1 MPKKEAPISV
11 LQQFLPANTYEP
23 VLAYLHHYRVHLT
36 VARERK
42 SVLGDYRNRTSAKN
56 HRISVNGDLN
66 KFAFLITLLHELAH
80 LLTFEKFGNRIA
92 PHGRE
97 WKNTFGEL
105 LAQFIQHDVFPDD
118 IRRSLINSLHN
129 PAASSCSD
137 EDLLRVLKRYDE
149 KEKHLVFVE
158 SIPEG
163 SLFKTHDG
171 KVFRKGEKMRK
182 RYKCEEVKTRKIY
195 LFSPI
200 YEASPCSPEEES
212 DANQLM
218 QAR

>member
-1 MPKKEAPISV
+1 MPKKEAPISA
-11 LQQFLPANTYEP
+11 LQNFLPPDTYEP
-23 VLAYLHHYRVHLT
+23 VLTYLHHYHVHLT

-42 SVLGDYRNRTSAKN
+42 SVLGDYRHRTHRKN
-56 HRISVNGDLN
+56 HRISVNGNLN
-66 KFAFLITLLHELAH
+66 KYAFLITLLHELAH
-80 LLTFEKFGNRIA
+80 LLAFEKFGNRIA

-97 WKNTFGEL
+97 WKHVFGQL
-105 LAQFIQHDVFPDD
+105 LSQFIEHNVFPDD
-118 IRRSLINSLHN
+118 IKRSLMNSLHD

-149 KEKHLVFVE
+149 KETHLAFVE

-171 KVFRKGEKMRK
+171 KVFRKGEKIRK
-182 RYKCEEVKTRKIY
+182 RYKCEEVKTKKVY

-200 YEASPCSPEEES
+200 YEAERIGNS
-212 DANQLM
+212 
-218 QAR
+218 